1 MAVRDVGAGALG
13 RVAGF
18 TTRHARWVIGLW
30 LLAAALMTFVVPR
43 VEDVVARDAT
53 PFLPADSPSIK
64 ALGEMDQG
72 FGEGS
77 GRSISF
83 IVLTGDR
90 LHDDQQTDAYYDRLS
105 TRLHADRRHI
115 ADLQDYAAQLR
126 AIRQYDVTKDYGG
139 DLHQAAAQVRART
152 LAVYSW
158 DDHMV
163 TAGPVAEL
171 PGHPLLLR
179 CNGSP
184 ARAPPRASKSRC
196 APPGSRSAPPAFHP
210 DGDEVVADED

>member
-115 ADLQDYAAQLR
+115 ADLQDYAAQPQLR
-126 AIRQYDVTKDYGG
+126 SALTSDGTVKEAFVARRKECKGVTFGRVTKKCVECEDT
-139 DLHQAAAQVRART
+139 LVAAIVNYVRA
-152 LAVYSW
+152 
-158 DDHMV
+158 
-163 TAGPVAEL
+163 GGEL
-171 PGHPLLLR
+171 PEPSEEL
-179 CNGSP
+179 
-184 ARAPPRASKSRC
+184 
-196 APPGSRSAPPAFHP
+196 
-210 DGDEVVADED
+210 